1 MEYLLSSSLQYSG
14 TMPSRPNSTN
24 VDAMVSNRAYRADA
38 NDDAGILRCSK
49 CNSKLQFCVCGV
61 RRGTLD
67 MANADGRRTSN
78 AQKDASDV
86 NRTKGDYTTSY
97 IIVLSIVFHNGV
109 GPRV

>member
-1 MEYLLSSSLQYSG
+1 
-14 TMPSRPNSTN
+14 MPSRPNSTN

-67 MANADGRRTSN
+67 MANAGGRRTSN
-78 AQKDASDV
+78 AQKGAPDE
-86 NRTKGDYTTSY
+86 NRRKGDYT
-97 IIVLSIVFHNGV
+97 IILSFILHKEV
-109 GPRV
+109 GSRM